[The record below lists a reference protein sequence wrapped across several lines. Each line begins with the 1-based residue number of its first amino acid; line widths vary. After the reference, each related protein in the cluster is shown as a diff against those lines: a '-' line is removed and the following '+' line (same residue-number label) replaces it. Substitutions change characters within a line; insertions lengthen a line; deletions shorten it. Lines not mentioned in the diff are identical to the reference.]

1 MLLNIADIKVIYTIC
16 YVALPPI
23 MVPLNIGDIP
33 DQLPP
38 LDDYSTT
45 VPFNT
50 NFPGLLDHPSLSAGL
65 FLLCI

>member
-1 MLLNIADIKVIYTIC
+1 
-16 YVALPPI
+16 

-50 NFPGLLDHPSLSAGL
+50 NFPGLLDHPSSSAGL
-65 FLLCI
+65 HFHVVLSIKKTIIFEISIFFVWLHLF